1 MECPMIPKTLPRQVA
16 VLLFGVVVPLFIL
29 AQAYI
34 GLVSLGKDVSYT
46 NTHDDL
52 IQTLSTAKK
61 SRANGNDY
69 ALFSLLYT
77 EHANQKTMVNKQI
90 MKVVIMQI
98 GFAVTSIGMMLI
110 ILGFYD
116 GGVSGA
122 AEVSGMKF
130 DFKSGSTGVVVFLA
144 GALMATAGGVL
155 KNDYNTVPI
164 PEYVYVESNQDHT
177 KSINAFIE
185 CKKLADEK
193 FKDCFIGFFQ
203 KINQGALK

>member
-1 MECPMIPKTLPRQVA
+1 MNPKTLPRQAA

-34 GLVSLGKDVSYT
+34 GLASLGKDVGYT
-46 NTHDDL
+46 NAHEDLTH
-52 IQTLSTAKK
+52 TLSTAKQ
-61 SRANGNDY
+61 SLANGNDY

-77 EHANQKTMVNKQI
+77 ENANQKTMVNKQI
-90 MKVVIMQI
+90 MKVSIMQI
-98 GFAVTSIGMMLI
+98 GFAVMSVGMMLI
-110 ILGFYD
+110 ILGFND
-116 GGVSGA
+116 GGASGV

-155 KNDYNTVPI
+155 KNEYNTVPI
-164 PEYVYVESNQDHT
+164 PEYVYVESNQEYT

-185 CKKLADEK
+185 CKKLGDEK

>member
-1 MECPMIPKTLPRQVA
+1 MNPKTLARQVA

-34 GLVSLGKDVSYT
+34 GLASLGKDVGYT
-46 NTHDDL
+46 NTHEDL
-52 IQTLSTAKK
+52 IHTLSTAKQ
-61 SRANGNDY
+61 SLALANGNDY

-77 EHANQKTMVNKQI
+77 ENANQKTMINKQI
-90 MKVVIMQI
+90 MKVAVMQI

-110 ILGFYD
+110 ILGFND
-116 GGVSGA
+116 GGASGV

-130 DFKSGSTGVVVFLA
+130 DFKSGSTGVVVFFA

-155 KNDYNTVPI
+155 RNDYNTVPI
-164 PEYVYVESNQDHT
+164 PEYVYVESNQEYA

-185 CKKLADEK
+185 CKKLGDEK